1 MSETVP
7 EYITLMNNIYANS
20 LDENSARLP
29 TPPQIK
35 VPLRDHQQAL
45 LAAMVEREQQM
56 MNGIS
61 LDESTFYSRVGV
73 LGDQVG
79 SGKTLVTLAHI
90 ALTCQQEN
98 IHYKTNKKNWFKF
111 KYGLKSFCLLSI

>member
-20 LDENSARLP
+20 LDKNSIKIA

-56 MNGIS
+56 MSGIPLS
-61 LDESTFYSRVGV
+61 ESTFYSRVGI
-73 LGDQVG
+73 LGDHVG
-79 SGKTLVTLAHI
+79 SGKTLVALSHI
-90 ALTCQQEN
+90 ALTSQQQN
-98 IHYKTNKKNWFKF
+98 ISYKRCISDGYNREHTF
-111 KYGLKSFCLLSI
+111 